1 MVVDA
6 KWAVRASLALSLR
19 SMLASIHGVVVA
31 WSAEVLVASAAKE
44 EGDGAAVLA
53 LEVDELVSV
62 LFAEVLSEAKG
73 LLGAILAQ

>member
-44 EGDGAAVLA
+44 
-53 LEVDELVSV
+53 
-62 LFAEVLSEAKG
+62 
-73 LLGAILAQ
+73 